1 MLTFILGKEP
11 CNDESDS
18 DYLTMKGATE
28 EQHNI
33 GQPND
38 PALLVNFIPVLQYF
52 VSQSVSQ
59 SVGLFPHFLPQCT
72 TKQPGNDSK
81 LQIYLV
87 EVLRS
92 NVFREKQVN
101 INTG

>member
-18 DYLTMKGATE
+18 DYLTIKGATE

-38 PALLVNFIPVLQYF
+38 PALLVKFYTCI
-52 VSQSVSQ
+52 
-59 SVGLFPHFLPQCT
+59 T
-72 TKQPGNDSK
+72 
-81 LQIYLV
+81 
-87 EVLRS
+87 
-92 NVFREKQVN
+92 VFC
-101 INTG
+101 